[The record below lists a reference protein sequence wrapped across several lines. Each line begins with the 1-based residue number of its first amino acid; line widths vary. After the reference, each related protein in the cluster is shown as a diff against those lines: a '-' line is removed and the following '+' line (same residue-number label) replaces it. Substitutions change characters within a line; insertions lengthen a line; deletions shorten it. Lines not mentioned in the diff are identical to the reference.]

1 MSQRTIKIRSEQKV
15 GILTRATRNITRRKA
30 RAIIVIVAL
39 SLALSVVVS
48 IPPTIIAN
56 QQANQKLVN
65 EITGQIENTNSY
77 VNRLDV
83 THQSWGLPLENVYNL
98 GPYQNWTGLDRPWFN
113 ITDYSNLV
121 SISEIDAVIPEL
133 FYEYYDTKMEYFH
146 NEDLRLDVL
155 YVSGVPLN
163 ASFMDKYSTFLD
175 PSPLP
180 SNITEGRTLQAGDSG
195 VVVLEDAVA
204 QSLGVGVGET
214 VNLFGKDFTVVGING
229 DTIRQEVYLSLEDA
243 QSITNTTGQ
252 AKVLNIFVDGVQ
264 NLEKVKSKIS
274 SEYPELTIIVEYKQT
289 IDIGLEGIAFDTE
302 KIQDAQAKMNNLEQA
317 GMLQIGLVV
326 GAQIVIIL
334 FIMLYTVRERTKE
347 IGTLKAMGASNRTIL
362 TQFLLEGTLLSLIAG
377 VVSIAIGTVG
387 ASTIGNLLLPRLNQ
401 YNVDI
406 ISMDDGSWV
415 NVTLSGTVTPQI
427 MLAVLGVAVLLGMLG
442 SLYPA
447 WRAAKIRPAEAMHNE

>member
-1 MSQRTIKIRSEQKV
+1 M

-65 EITGQIENTNSY
+65 EITGQIENTNSFIS
-77 VNRLDV
+77 NLNA
-83 THQSWGLPLENVYNL
+83 THQTWALPLENRYDWGSYHNL
-98 GPYQNWTGLDRPWFN
+98 TVLTRPLLN
-113 ITDYSNLV
+113 ISDYSNLT
-121 SISEIDAVIPEL
+121 SIPEIDAVIPL
-133 FYEYYDTKMEYFH
+133 SSYEYWDTKMEYFH
-146 NEDLRLDVL
+146 NEDFRMNIL
-155 YVSGVPLN
+155 YIYGAPLN

-175 PSPLP
+175 PKPVP

-195 VVVLEDAVA
+195 VVVLEDVVA
-204 QSLGVGVGET
+204 HSLGVGVGEN
-214 VNLFGKDFTVVGING
+214 VNLLGKNFTVIGING
-229 DTIRQEVYLSLEDA
+229 GTLQAVYLSIEDA

-252 AKVLNIFVDGVQ
+252 AWTLDVFVDGVQ
-264 NLEKVKSKIS
+264 NLEKVKNEIS
-274 SEYPELTIIVEYKQT
+274 SQYPELAIIWESKQT
-289 IDIGLEGIAFDTE
+289 IDIGLDGIAFDTQ
-302 KIQDAQAKMNNLEQA
+302 KIQDTQAKMNNLEQA
-317 GMLQIGLVV
+317 GMVQIGLVIV
-326 GAQIVIIL
+326 AQVVIIL

-347 IGTLKAMGASNRTIL
+347 IGTLKAMGASNRAIL
-362 TQFLLEGTLLSLIAG
+362 AQFMLEGTLLSLIAG
-377 VVSIAIGTVG
+377 VVSVVIGTVG

-415 NVTLSGTVTPQI
+415 NISLSGTVTPQI

-447 WRAAKIRPAEAMHNE
+447 WKAAKIQPAEAMRNE

>member
-1 MSQRTIKIRSEQKV
+1 M

-65 EITGQIENTNSY
+65 EITGQIENTNSFI
-77 VNRLDV
+77 NNLNA
-83 THQSWGLPLENVYNL
+83 THQTWALPLENRNDW
-98 GPYQNWTGLDRPWFN
+98 GPYQNLTVLTRPLLK
-113 ITDYSNLV
+113 ITNYSNLT
-121 SISEIDAVIPEL
+121 SIPEIEAVIPL
-133 FYEYYDTKMEYFH
+133 TSYEYWDTKMEYFH
-146 NEDLRLDVL
+146 NEDFRMNTLYIYGAPLD
-155 YVSGVPLN
+155 

-175 PSPLP
+175 PKPVP

-195 VVVLEDAVA
+195 VVVLEAVVA
-204 QSLGVGVGET
+204 QSLGVGVGEN
-214 VNLFGKDFTVVGING
+214 VNLLGKNFTVIGING
-229 DTIRQEVYLSLEDA
+229 GTLQGVYLSLEDA

-252 AKVLNIFVDGVQ
+252 AWMLDVFVDGVQ

-274 SEYPELTIIVEYKQT
+274 SEYPELAIIWESKQT
-289 IDIGLEGIAFDTE
+289 IDIGLDGIAFDNA
-302 KIQDAQAKMNNLEQA
+302 KIQEAQAKMNNLEQA
-317 GMLQIGLVV
+317 GMVQIGLVV

-447 WRAAKIRPAEAMHNE
+447 WRAAKIRPAEAMRHE

>member
-1 MSQRTIKIRSEQKV
+1 MGNI
-15 GILTRATRNITRRKA
+15 TRATRNITRRKA

-65 EITGQIENTNSY
+65 ELTGQIENTNSFIS
-77 VNRLDV
+77 NLNA
-83 THQSWGLPLENVYNL
+83 THQTWALPLENRNDW
-98 GPYQNWTGLDRPWFN
+98 GPYHNLTVLTRPLLK
-113 ITDYSNLV
+113 ITNYSNLT
-121 SISEIDAVIPEL
+121 SIPEIEAVIPL
-133 FYEYYDTKMEYFH
+133 TSYEYWDTKMEYFH
-146 NEDLRLDVL
+146 NEDFRMNIL
-155 YVSGVPLN
+155 YIYGAPLN
-163 ASFMDKYSTFLD
+163 ASVMDKYSTFLD
-175 PSPLP
+175 PKPVP
-180 SNITEGRTLQAGDSG
+180 SNITEGRTLEAGDSG
-195 VVVLEDAVA
+195 VVVLEAVVA
-204 QSLGVGVGET
+204 QSLGVGVGEN
-214 VNLFGKDFTVVGING
+214 VNLLGKNFTVIGING
-229 DTIRQEVYLSLEDA
+229 GTLQGVYLSIEDA

-252 AKVLNIFVDGVQ
+252 AWMLDIFVDGVQ

-274 SEYPELTIIVEYKQT
+274 SEYPELAIIWESKQT

-317 GMLQIGLVV
+317 GMVQIGLVIV
-326 GAQIVIIL
+326 AQIVIML
-334 FIMLYTVRERTKE
+334 FIMLYTVRERTTE

-362 TQFLLEGTLLSLIAG
+362 TQFMLEGTLLSLIAG
-377 VVSIAIGTVG
+377 VVSIALGTVG

-415 NVTLSGTVTPQI
+415 QVSLSGTVTPQI
-427 MLAVLGVAVLLGMLG
+427 LLAVLGVAVLLGMLG

-447 WRAAKIRPAEAMHNE
+447 WKAAKIQPAEAMRNE